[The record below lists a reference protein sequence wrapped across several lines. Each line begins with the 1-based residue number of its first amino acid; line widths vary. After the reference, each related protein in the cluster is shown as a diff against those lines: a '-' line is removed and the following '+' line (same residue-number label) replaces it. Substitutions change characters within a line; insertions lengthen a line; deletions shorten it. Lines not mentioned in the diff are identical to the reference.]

1 MNNRCV
7 CVCLCPEDLKLR
19 QEEKFKTIPSNK
31 AKNPHPRTVAQ
42 ACYSTALG
50 VIAGTKWNTQR
61 HEE

>member
-31 AKNPHPRTVAQ
+31 AKNPHPRTVA
-42 ACYSTALG
+42 
-50 VIAGTKWNTQR
+50 
-61 HEE
+61 